1 MAEFIPHD
9 DPRRKVVVPDETKS
23 GGDNT
28 PQVYQKTSIDNETRP
43 VTGITN
49 QSTVGESDA
58 VLADE
63 DQNAEVSEREKDIE
77 KHKLCFLGR
86 NS

>member
-28 PQVYQKTSIDNETRP
+28 PQVYQKTNTDFILQ
-43 VTGITN
+43 V
-49 QSTVGESDA
+49 
-58 VLADE
+58 
-63 DQNAEVSEREKDIE
+63 
-77 KHKLCFLGR
+77 KHMFYCLY
-86 NS
+86 